1 MRNSSRCAGGSLR
14 LKPTNSHTTQS
25 QRVLVASALL
35 ALSSSALAQGFRAAP
50 AHNQLSPGG
59 DFGVSAAA
67 GNFDRNVVFPAPV
80 VNATDYA
87 VGNVNIAPGSVG
99 TVSVCSGQSGA
110 VLTTFNGPPRIPACT
125 GGFTATDFGASLA
138 GLGDGDG
145 RDDFLTGAPLA
156 PADPFAACGVNG
168 GTGAAFV
175 LRSNGTQT
183 FVPNPSGA
191 AFSAFGIAV
200 AGIGDFSGDGI
211 PDFAVSS
218 GVGVHLFSGAT
229 AAPLTTTPL
238 VIMTPAIGVARTLA
252 PGPNLDL
259 DGRRDVLV
267 GSNTGL
273 CGVIF
278 NLATGAALKEVNSL
292 GATATSLA
300 ACGDLNGNGF
310 PDIAIGDPSAA
321 GGAGLMR
328 VFDNTTFNSGAAH
341 AILPGGALTTD
352 GLGTTLGEG
361 GDVDGDGVA
370 ELLAGGG
377 QGSGLVRVISGRTG
391 ATLTDT
397 RMTNIT
403 GPFSLVNVGDL
414 PLRTDLADLTD
425 GFAETLVASRFDTGA
440 TNPPIRA
447 QVLHGG
453 PSASSSIVGGFCGPD
468 QLKIELLDAA
478 GAANVQ
484 PVIGTTASVAV
495 RAGTGGEVG
504 LLGLGLAAPAGIPFF
519 GCTLF
524 IDIFTL
530 PPIIAST
537 FVTTQANT
545 LTVQTF
551 PANLAALGDA
561 SVTPRV
567 QPLSVAFQTLTLDAA
582 GNFSSFSEALIAN
595 LGW

>member
-1 MRNSSRCAGGSLR
+1 M
-14 LKPTNSHTTQS
+14 QS

-50 AHNQLSPGG
+50 AHNQLSAAPF
-59 DFGVSAAA
+59 FGSSAAA
-67 GNFDRNVVFPAPV
+67 GNFDGNTVFPAPV
-80 VNATDYA
+80 LNATDYA
-87 VGNVNIAPGSVG
+87 IGNFNIAPGTAG
-99 TVSVCSGQSGA
+99 TVTVFSGQTGA
-110 VLTTFNGPPRIPACT
+110 VLNVFTGPVRPVGC
-125 GGFTATDFGASLA
+125 GFATDFGASLTSV
-138 GLGDGDG
+138 GDVDGDNQA
-145 RDDFLTGAPLA
+145 DFLTGAPLS
-156 PADPFAACGVNG
+156 PANPAVCAAGN
-168 GTGAAFV
+168 TGAGFL
-175 LRSNGTQT
+175 LRSNGAINL
-183 FVPNPSGA
+183 VPNPNTAVGL
-191 AFSAFGIAV
+191 FGFAV
-200 AGIGDFSGDGI
+200 AGIGDWNGDNIGDVAI
-211 PDFAVSS
+211 SAGDI
-218 GVGVHLFSGAT
+218 VHLFSGAT
-229 AAPLTTTPL
+229 LTTA
-238 VIMTPAIGVARTLA
+238 PAVFATITTSAQVGVVRTLA
-252 PGPNLDL
+252 LGPDIDL
-259 DGRRDVLV
+259 DGRRELLIGGDTSFCGVVFNFPAPTGPTLQEFDTFS
-267 GSNTGL
+267 SNTRG
-273 CGVIF
+273 I
-278 NLATGAALKEVNSL
+278 AA
-292 GATATSLA
+292 A
-300 ACGDLNGNGF
+300 GDMDGNTL
-310 PDIAIGDPSAA
+310 PDFAVGDPGAS
-321 GGAGLMR
+321 GGAGGIR
-328 VFDNTTFNSGAAH
+328 VFDFVALLGGLPVAT
-341 AILPGGALTTD
+341 LPGGALTTD
-352 GLGTTLGEG
+352 ALGTTLGAG

-453 PSASSSIVGGFCGPD
+453 PSASSSIVGGFCGRD

-495 RAGTGGEVG
+495 RAATGGEVG

-530 PPIIAST
+530 PPIIANT

-545 LTVQTF
+545 LTAQTF

-567 QPLSVAFQTLTLDAA
+567 PPLSVAFQTLTLDAA
-582 GNFSSFSEALIAN
+582 GNFSSFSEGLLAN